1 MCVHFFT
8 FLETKGRNTHRGALL
23 EAAVDDRHVN
33 ISQMVKRMGIS
44 RGTYYN
50 HIQDPEL
57 SLEQLAKYGRVIGH
71 DFSQQLPEMKR
82 LVLEEPE
89 GVYKTPETLEEAI
102 AQRDYW
108 RELYY
113 KTLQQLNQVL
123 MKRELDA
130 K

>member
-8 FLETKGRNTHRGALL
+8 FLETKDRNRHRGALL
-23 EAAVDDRHVN
+23 EDAVNERHVN

-50 HIQDPEL
+50 HIQDPDL

-89 GVYKTPETLEEAI
+89 SLYQTPKTIEEAI

-108 RELYY
+108 RGLYY

-123 MKRELDA
+123 IKRELDT